1 MSVVVSAN
9 VLRETTMQF
18 VDGVMDYVLR
28 EDFDDWIAIYYFD
41 DKLDAIK
48 TVTNKCDF
56 NLFAEQNNLP
66 VYGDFDAMLL
76 VYMDDFVL
84 QVVLVNGIG
93 NFDGMS
99 AENRIVYYE
108 LDFAECKDEYLN
120 FGVKVVDEPMLS
132 IFYTCLWDEFTDAS
146 ISENIR
152 AVVDVIGAGLYSG
165 VFLSKI
171 RDRDPLTD
179 LRQFGQAFVNLG
191 V

>member
-1 MSVVVSAN
+1 MSVVVSVN
-9 VLRETTMQF
+9 VLREITMQF
-18 VDGVMDYVLR
+18 VDDVMNYVLR
-28 EDFDDWIAIYYFD
+28 EDFDDWIAIYYLD

-56 NLFAEQNNLP
+56 NLFARQNSLP
-66 VYGDFDAMLL
+66 EYGDFNAMLL

-84 QVVLVNGIG
+84 QVVLINGIG

-120 FGVKVVDEPMLS
+120 LGVKVVDEQELS
-132 IFYTCLWDEFTDAS
+132 IFYTCIWDEFTDAS
-146 ISENIR
+146 ISENIL
-152 AVVDVIGAGLYSG
+152 AVVDGIGAGLYSG
-165 VFLSKI
+165 VFLNNI
-171 RDRDPLTD
+171 HDRNPLTD
-179 LRQFGQAFVNLG
+179 LRQFGQVFVNLG

>member
-18 VDGVMDYVLR
+18 VDDVMDYVLR
-28 EDFDDWIAIYYFD
+28 EGFDDWIVIYYFD

-48 TVTNKCDF
+48 TVINKCDF
-56 NLFAEQNNLP
+56 NLFAKQHNLP
-66 VYGDFDAMLL
+66 EYGDFDAMLL

-84 QVVLVNGIG
+84 QVALINGVG

-108 LDFAECKDEYLN
+108 LDFAECKDVYLN
-120 FGVKVVDEPMLS
+120 FGVKVVDEQTLS
-132 IFYTCLWDEFTDAS
+132 IYTCLWDEFMDAS
-146 ISENIR
+146 ISENIL
-152 AVVDVIGAGLYSG
+152 AVVDGIGAGLYSG

-171 RDRDPLTD
+171 RDRDPLAD
-179 LRQFGQAFVNLG
+179 LRQFGQVFVNLG